1 MVQGYKPHGCTGCR
15 GLFASPAFCFS
26 APAASVSEC
35 ESPLQLSFM
44 SSFSPYL
51 ALTFFYFTLFMSRCY
66 PGQMHTR
73 SSLWPLK
80 HSIKRLC
87 VCVCVLKDK
96 RYNSRFKEHLKSKKV
111 VKGLFAVLLK
121 LTPELSIS
129 RKSNFFFFKL
139 YFLNLVVMYDVT
151 RNSF

>member
-1 MVQGYKPHGCTGCR
+1 MQGYKPHGCTGCC
-15 GLFASPAFCFS
+15 GLFTSPAFCFS

-51 ALTFFYFTLFMSRCY
+51 ALTFLISLFSC
-66 PGQMHTR
+66 PAVILDR
-73 SSLWPLK
+73 STQVQSLTPQTQYK
-80 HSIKRLC
+80 KN
-87 VCVCVLKDK
+87 CVLKDK
-96 RYNSRFKEHLKSKKV
+96 RYNIRFKEHQKSKKV

-129 RKSNFFFFKL
+129 RKSNLFIF
-139 YFLNLVVMYDVT
+139 
-151 RNSF
+151 